1 MVSSENLEQINLV
14 FPEQDRKVL
23 LRNILNNKILQELI
37 KDKCLNDYL
46 FKINPS
52 LQKFK
57 PINFCQY
64 FIDQKINN
72 IANDQI
78 INDSLDSDKII
89 KKSVDAY
96 QRLIL
101 QKNFEPEISDAYLI
115 SFFFAQKFEDKT
127 KENDFLKLIDPE
139 KVNPE
144 KNQIL
149 DWIFACLVNNSKEP
163 WVLFQKVLCKYPI
176 CSYVE
181 ASVNGLIFN
190 LLSDEEI
197 EKASMQILHDQNISL
212 CNQYLEILRKKGM
225 IHPSIRIAQSLLNTQ
240 IKFQNYYAAI
250 QQTRNQLN
258 WMNIGKAIEFI
269 KNIGLLYSY
278 AGMNSESVRFY
289 HEAEGFIQVQT
300 EMMEQ
305 LIDESDASGKSNAK
319 NHNKLE
325 FTSSESEFKL
335 TSESSVIDYSLP
347 VIPYKK
353 ISTLIQKNE
362 YDEAEKLIQRYLSDG
377 ISDPTLITLSAN
389 INLQRGGYL
398 QALSQF
404 KIASSIHPDDPEI
417 SRSLAQVYF
426 LLGHYKQAYDT
437 FSSILFDDNETNN
450 NSDYVVLCKYALK
463 SGQPQLALSNI
474 EKWIEKKK
482 DPQDLL
488 LIAAEAA
495 LMENAF
501 EQASKYLQQ
510 AITEKKDQPCS
521 WILLSKL
528 HKNSGLVDKSIESLF
543 TGLKYCPSS
552 QVLRLELV
560 KYLVQI
566 NNFTQAIKYI
576 EELIDL
582 PPESLEIGLDISQ
595 FLMSC
600 NEDDSARR
608 VLEKA
613 LNIWPKSQSL
623 KIELSRILIKQK
635 EYERAVDI
643 LEQASN
649 EFLLDHEG
657 LKLFVLSLFKSS
669 EEIFPISS
677 ALEPAIE
684 EKLDKTISIL
694 ISLSPEDA
702 WGNLFKAVFLAL
714 KAEFSKAYDI
724 LSAYFAQSEKASD
737 EMIWRYLIA
746 LGQVMVEI
754 GKPESALPLF
764 ERANEIKPD
773 LIEIYVYLA
782 EAFNTLG
789 FNEKAHEVS
798 WHAIQHCEQGG
809 LYIDWLSKFLSK
821 IGKSDLVVDQI
832 KKKITQK
839 SVSTRELLLLGFLLF
854 EQKDSNQVYDVIRF
868 LISAKMNQD
877 ELMQFLYLSIR
888 CHDYKKAKEILQD
901 EQLLKARNK
910 RKVNL
915 MRACLDYY
923 DGNLSESEHNLSI
936 NINEFGSSNLERILL
951 HDVISRKSSIVD
963 LKQLLNEITGTKL
976 VNEYLKAAEEFDGLK
991 EIFDIVPEN
1000 WKNIFIRPEEFT
1012 NLVLKNYS
1020 SVNEHQKANEF
1031 LDYFLSHTKDNIA
1044 VYEMAAD
1051 FWRDHLNIEKTNQM
1065 ITSVKQKINQ
1075 DDQNIPISL
1084 KCLEIELML
1093 NCGNELR
1100 AASLLNEVI
1109 DQNEDNPRLLAIQ
1122 SRILLRQSDYE
1133 NAVNLYEKAKKSLAE
1148 RDTWILDAALEIG
1161 DHEAFSTLI
1170 KKFFEV
1176 QSVSPYLL
1184 SRLLQEKAELFKLNF
1199 QLNELRSINKESQH
1213 QIIIDELVSKYS
1225 DLLSGA
1231 IKNHPEIAFWFS
1243 INQSLDG
1250 NESSEMFSN
1259 SEGLREFHLIAFL
1272 HRINK
1277 NKEAL
1282 DKMLKDHQA
1291 DPEINFQMAMLLLQD
1306 NPERSRQC
1314 FINAISRNPRNPL
1327 YHAGLSFLEMKNA
1340 NYTEALRFIEQA
1352 LQLAP
1357 NETEWQKLATSAA
1370 ELTEK
1375 WDKVIT
1381 FGEAAIASNPGDL
1394 HSAKKLLH
1402 AYLKKGDVLSSEILI
1417 QKLNLDEDKSTE
1429 VIIALG
1435 KAALIKKDYQKAI
1448 DYAHQANK
1456 NDPKSADPFVLL
1468 AETSLELHHYDQAYE
1483 YAQKA
1488 VKLEPD
1494 QNKAQLV
1501 FGTAIQ
1507 KTRGVEA
1514 AIEYLNSIIDE
1525 GNHSPAIYACI
1536 ADLIKDKDG
1545 VEEALH
1551 YLKSSQVQ
1559 PNEIISSQMAHYEY
1573 ELNNFAQA
1581 ADQAR
1586 LSLLQNP
1593 NQPDLIQMLGIIAE
1607 KEGNLDQAIKYFYDA
1622 ISLNSTDPFN
1632 YISASNI
1639 FIHRREF
1646 MKALEIL
1653 EDGIKRAHENW
1664 SLYQQ
1669 AGKIYWDGK
1678 NFQKAEEYFHLAQQ
1692 LNPSDT
1698 RLKRQLDTLIM
1709 RNILNTQQG
1718 ARIQ

>member
-1 MVSSENLEQINLV
+1 MVSSETLEKINLV

-23 LRNILNNKILQELI
+23 LRNILNNRILQDLI
-37 KDKCLNDYL
+37 KDKCLDDYL
-46 FKINPS
+46 FKIDPS

-57 PINFCQY
+57 PINLCQY
-64 FIDQKINN
+64 FIDQKKSSLTS
-72 IANDQI
+72 DQLR
-78 INDSLDSDKII
+78 NDSFDSDKILN
-89 KKSVDAY
+89 KSVDAY

-101 QKNFEPEISDAYLI
+101 QKNFQPEISDAYLI
-115 SFFFAQKFEDKT
+115 SLLFAQKFDDKT
-127 KENDFLKLIDPE
+127 KENDFIKLIDPE

-144 KNQIL
+144 KNQII
-149 DWIFACLVNNSKEP
+149 DWIFACLVNNRKEP
-163 WVLFQKVLCKYPI
+163 WVLFQQILCKYPI
-176 CSYVE
+176 YSYIE
-181 ASVNGLIFN
+181 ALVNGLIFN

-197 EKASMQILHDQNISL
+197 ENASMQILIGQNISL

-225 IHPSIRIAQSLLNTQ
+225 IQISIRIAQSLVNTQ
-240 IKFQNYYAAI
+240 SKYQNYYDAI
-250 QQTRNQLN
+250 QQTRNHLN
-258 WMNIGKAIEFI
+258 WMNIGKVIEFI

-278 AGMNSESVRFY
+278 AGMNAESVRFY
-289 HEAEGFIQVQT
+289 HEAEEFIHVQT

-305 LIDESDASGKSNAK
+305 LIDESDSSGESKTK

-325 FTSSESEFKL
+325 SPSSESEFKL
-335 TSESSVIDYSLP
+335 TSESNVINYSLP

-353 ISTLIQKNE
+353 INALIQKNE
-362 YDEAEKLIQRYLSDG
+362 YDEAEKIIQRYLSDG
-377 ISDPTLITLSAN
+377 ISDPTLFTLSAN
-389 INLQRGGYL
+389 INLYRGGYL
-398 QALSQF
+398 QALSQL
-404 KIASSIHPDDPEI
+404 KIAFSIHPDDPKI
-417 SRSLAQVYF
+417 IRSLAQVHF

-450 NSDYVVLCKYALK
+450 GDYVILYKYALK
-463 SGQPQLALSNI
+463 SGQPQLALPNI
-474 EKWIEKKK
+474 EKWIEENNESH
-482 DPQDLL
+482 DLL

-495 LMENAF
+495 LMEDDY
-501 EQASKYLQQ
+501 EKASKYLQQ
-510 AITEKKDQPCS
+510 AITEKKDQPDS
-521 WILLSKL
+521 WILLSRL
-528 HKNSGLVDKSIESLF
+528 HKENGQVDKSIEALF

-552 QVLRLELV
+552 QVLHLELV
-560 KYLVQI
+560 KYLIQI
-566 NNFTQAIKYI
+566 NNYTQAKKYI
-576 EELIDL
+576 NELIDL
-582 PPESLEIGLDISQ
+582 PPESLELGLDISQ

-613 LNIWPKSQSL
+613 LNIWPRSQSL
-623 KIELSRILIKQK
+623 KIELSRILIKQN
-635 EYERAVDI
+635 EHERAVDI

-649 EFLLDHEG
+649 ESLLEHEG
-657 LKLFVLSLFKSS
+657 LKLLILSLFKSS
-669 EEIFPISS
+669 EKLFPISS
-677 ALEPAIE
+677 ALEPSLE
-684 EKLDKTISIL
+684 EKIKKTISIL

-702 WGNLFKAVFLAL
+702 WGNLFNAVFLTL
-714 KAEFSKAYDI
+714 KAEYPKAYDI
-724 LSAYFAQSEKASD
+724 LSDYLAQPEKASE
-737 EMIWRYLIA
+737 EMLWRYLLA
-746 LGQVMVEI
+746 LGQVMVQI
-754 GKPESALPLF
+754 GKPESAIPLF
-764 ERANEIKPD
+764 ERANEIKPN
-773 LIEIYVYLA
+773 LIEIYIYLS

-789 FNEKAHEVS
+789 LNEKAYQVS
-798 WHAIQHCEQGG
+798 WHAIQHCEQDGSN
-809 LYIDWLSKFLSK
+809 IDWLRKFLSK
-821 IGKSDLVVDQI
+821 IGKTDLVVDQI
-832 KKKITQK
+832 NKKLTQK
-839 SVSTRELLLLGFLLF
+839 SASARELLLLGFLLF
-854 EQKDSNQVYDVIRF
+854 EQKDSNQVNEVIRQ

-877 ELMQFLYLSIR
+877 ELMQFLNLLIR
-888 CHDYKKAKEILQD
+888 CHDYKKAKEIFQD
-901 EQLLKARNK
+901 EQLFRVRNN

-923 DGNLSESEHNLSI
+923 DGNLSECEQNLLI
-936 NINEFGSSNLERILL
+936 NINEFGFSNLERILL
-951 HDVISRKSSIVD
+951 HEVLARASSISE
-963 LKQLLNEITGTKL
+963 LKQLLNEITGTEL
-976 VNEYLKAAEEFDGLK
+976 VNVYLKAAKEFDGLK

-1000 WKNIFIRPEEFT
+1000 WKNIFICPEEFT

-1020 SVNEHQKANEF
+1020 SVNELQKANEF
-1031 LDYFLSHTKDNIA
+1031 LDYFFLSHTKVNNA

-1051 FWRDHLNIEKTNQM
+1051 FWRDNLNMEKANKIISAAKQNN
-1065 ITSVKQKINQ
+1065 IDGSQKI
-1075 DDQNIPISL
+1075 PILL

-1093 NCGNELR
+1093 SCGNELR

-1109 DQNEDNPRLLAIQ
+1109 EKNEDNPRLLAIQ

-1133 NAVNLYEKAKKSLAE
+1133 NAFNFYEKAKKSLAE

-1170 KKFFEV
+1170 QKFFEA

-1199 QLNELRSINKESQH
+1199 QLNELKSINKESQH
-1213 QIIIDELVSKYS
+1213 RIKIDELVSKYS
-1225 DLLSGA
+1225 DSLSGA
-1231 IKNHPEIAFWFS
+1231 IKNHPEIAFWHS

-1250 NESSEMFSN
+1250 AESSEVFSN
-1259 SEGLREFHLIAFL
+1259 SEGLRAIYLISFL
-1272 HRINK
+1272 YRINK

-1282 DKMLKDHQA
+1282 EKMLKDHQT
-1291 DPEINFQMAMLLLQD
+1291 DPEINFQMAMLLSQD
-1306 NPERSRQC
+1306 NPEQSRQY

-1340 NYTEALRFIEQA
+1340 NHAEALRFIEQA

-1357 NETEWQKLATSAA
+1357 NETDWIKLATAAA

-1381 FGEAAIASNPGDL
+1381 FGEAAITANPGDL

-1402 AYLKKGDVLSSEILI
+1402 AYLIKGDVLSSEKLI
-1417 QKLNLDEDKSTE
+1417 QKMNLGEDKSTE

-1435 KAALIKKDYQKAI
+1435 KAALIKKNYQKAI

-1468 AETSLELHHYDQAYE
+1468 AETSIELHQYDQAFE

-1488 VKLEPD
+1488 VKLKPD

-1501 FGTAIQ
+1501 FGTAIH
-1507 KTRGVEA
+1507 KTRGMEA

-1525 GNHSPAIYACI
+1525 GNHSTAIYACI

-1545 VEEALH
+1545 VQQALQ
-1551 YLKSSQVQ
+1551 YLKSNQVQ
-1559 PNEIISSQMAHYEY
+1559 PDEIISKKLAQYEY
-1573 ELNNFAQA
+1573 DLNNYAQA
-1581 ADQAR
+1581 AEQAR
-1586 LSLLQNP
+1586 LSLSQNP
-1593 NQPDLIQMLGIIAE
+1593 DQPDLIQMLGKIAE

-1622 ISLNSTDPFN
+1622 ISLNSKDPFN

-1678 NFQKAEEYFHLAQQ
+1678 NFQKAEEYFQIAQQ

-1718 ARIQ
+1718 ARI